1 MNNHEL
7 QACNTAR
14 TFSSTAVV
22 VAVIATVIFSSLL
35 DNQSLHWQIA
45 VATVALAI
53 GIPHG
58 ALDHLVARP
67 TGSGSTMFGFVVRY
81 VLTAVVALVAILI
94 FNMIGFVFVLAM
106 SAVHFGIGDTAFI
119 AEIDK
124 RTAASTKHRALLYA
138 VPAGLLPIVV
148 PLTKSTSENA
158 LNEINANI
166 VAWHAGFD
174 GALLIATAVISLAA
188 FIALLATK
196 RYRDAIDI
204 VLLALLGVVAPPLI
218 AFAVYF
224 GCWHAVRHTARLT
237 LVLPSSQRAFTR
249 GSTKGAF
256 WLAITPGLPAL
267 IGALVAAVAIG
278 AFTDFEGDSL
288 LWTMLAIVWALT
300 VPHMVATARL
310 DRGALANNEL
320 RGWGSN
326 PRPTD

>member
-1 MNNHEL
+1 MNDREL
-7 QACNTAR
+7 QACKTAR
-14 TFSSTAVV
+14 TFSSAAAV

-35 DNQSLHWQIA
+35 DHQSLHWQIA

-94 FNMIGFVFVLAM
+94 FNMIGFVLILVM

-124 RTAASTKHRALLYA
+124 RTVTKPMPLSWLYA
-138 VPAGLLPIVV
+138 ISAGFVPVII
-148 PLTKSTSENA
+148 PLTKSTSESA
-158 LNEINANI
+158 LQEINVNI
-166 VAWHAGFD
+166 VGWHGGFNNV
-174 GALLIATAVISLAA
+174 LLFAAAILAFTT
-188 FIALLATK
+188 FIALVVNK
-196 RYRDAIDI
+196 RYRDAFDI
-204 VLLALLGVVAPPLI
+204 ALLVLLSVVAPPLI

-237 LVLPSSQRAFTR
+237 LVLPSSQKAFAR
-249 GSTKGAF
+249 GSTTKAF
-256 WLAITPGLPAL
+256 WSAVIPGLPAL

-300 VPHMVATARL
+300 VPHMAATTRL
-310 DRGALANNEL
+310 DRGALANIAL
-320 RGWGSN
+320 
-326 PRPTD
+326 

>member
-1 MNNHEL
+1 MNDREL
-7 QACNTAR
+7 QACKTAR
-14 TFSSTAVV
+14 TLSSMAALT
-22 VAVIATVIFSSLL
+22 AVIATLILSRVL
-35 DNQSLHWQIA
+35 DVQSVQWQVV
-45 VATVALAI
+45 VATVALAA

-67 TGSGSTMFGFVVRY
+67 VGNGSTMSGFVVGY
-81 VLTAVVALVAILI
+81 ILTAIVALVAILL
-94 FNMIGFVFVLAM
+94 FNMIGFVFVLVM
-106 SAVHFGIGDTAFI
+106 SAVHFGAGDAAFI
-119 AEIDK
+119 AEINK
-124 RTAASTKHRALLYA
+124 RSAASSKHRALLYA

-158 LNEINANI
+158 LNEINASI
-166 VAWHAGFD
+166 VRWHAGFD
-174 GALLIATAVISLAA
+174 GALLIATALISLVA

-196 RYRDAIDI
+196 RHRDAIDI
-204 VLLALLGVVAPPLI
+204 VLLTLLGVVAPPLI

-237 LVLPSSQRAFTR
+237 LVLPSSQRAFTN

-256 WLAITPGLPAL
+256 WLAIAPGLPAL
-267 IGALVAAVAIG
+267 IGAIVAAVAIG

-310 DRGALANNEL
+310 DRGAFNN
-320 RGWGSN
+320 
-326 PRPTD
+326 TAI

>member
-1 MNNHEL
+1 MAAL
-7 QACNTAR
+7 T
-14 TFSSTAVV
+14 
-22 VAVIATVIFSSLL
+22 AVIATLILSRVL
-35 DNQSLHWQIA
+35 DVQSMHWQVV
-45 VATVALAI
+45 VATVALAA

-67 TGSGSTMFGFVVRY
+67 VGNGSTMSGFVVGY
-81 VLTAVVALVAILI
+81 ILTAIVALVAILL
-94 FNMIGFVFVLAM
+94 FNVIGFVFVLVM
-106 SAVHFGIGDTAFI
+106 SAVHFGAGDAAFI
-119 AEIDK
+119 AEINK
-124 RTAASTKHRALLYA
+124 RSAASTKHRALLYA

-158 LNEINANI
+158 LNEINASI
-166 VAWHAGFD
+166 VRWHAGFD
-174 GALLIATAVISLAA
+174 GALLIATALISLVA

-196 RYRDAIDI
+196 RHRDAIDI
-204 VLLALLGVVAPPLI
+204 VLLTLLGVVAPPLI

-237 LVLPSSQRAFTR
+237 LVLPSSQRAFTN

-256 WLAITPGLPAL
+256 WLAIAPGLPAL
-267 IGALVAAVAIG
+267 IGAIVAAVAIG

-310 DRGALANNEL
+310 DRGAFNN
-320 RGWGSN
+320 
-326 PRPTD
+326 TAI

>member
-1 MNNHEL
+1 M
-7 QACNTAR
+7 QWQ
-14 TFSSTAVV
+14 VV
-22 VAVIATVIFSSLL
+22 VATV
-35 DNQSLHWQIA
+35 
-45 VATVALAI
+45 VLAA

-67 TGSGSTMFGFVVRY
+67 VGNGSTMSGFVVRY
-81 VLTAVVALVAILI
+81 VLTAIIALVAILL
-94 FNMIGFVFVLAM
+94 FNVIGFIFVLVM
-106 SAVHFGIGDTAFI
+106 SAVHFGTGDAAFI

-124 RTAASTKHRALLYA
+124 RVSPSTKHRALVYA
-138 VPAGLLPIVV
+138 VPAGLVPIVV

-158 LNEINANI
+158 LNEINASI
-166 VAWHAGFD
+166 VRWHAGFD
-174 GALLIATAVISLAA
+174 DALLMATALISLAA

-204 VLLALLGVVAPPLI
+204 VLLALLGIVAPPLI
-218 AFAVYF
+218 SFAVYF

-256 WLAITPGLPAL
+256 WLAVAPGLPAL
-267 IGALVAAVAIG
+267 MGTLVAAVAIG

-310 DRGALANNEL
+310 DRGAFNN
-320 RGWGSN
+320 
-326 PRPTD
+326 TAI

>member
-1 MNNHEL
+1 MNDREL
-7 QACNTAR
+7 QACKTAR
-14 TFSSTAVV
+14 TFSSAAAV

-35 DNQSLHWQIA
+35 DHQSLHWQIA

-94 FNMIGFVFVLAM
+94 FNMIGFVLILVM

-124 RTAASTKHRALLYA
+124 RTVTKPMPLSWLYA
-138 VPAGLLPIVV
+138 ISAGFVPVII
-148 PLTKSTSENA
+148 PLTKSTSESA
-158 LNEINANI
+158 LQEINVNI
-166 VAWHAGFD
+166 VGWHGGFNNV
-174 GALLIATAVISLAA
+174 LLFAAAILAFTT
-188 FIALLATK
+188 FIALVVNK
-196 RYRDAIDI
+196 RYRDAFDI
-204 VLLALLGVVAPPLI
+204 ALLVLLSVVAPPLI

-237 LVLPSSQRAFTR
+237 LVLPSSQKAFAR
-249 GSTKGAF
+249 GSTTKAF
-256 WLAITPGLPAL
+256 WSAVIPGLPAL
-267 IGALVAAVAIG
+267 IGALVTAVAIG

-300 VPHMVATARL
+300 VPHMAATTRL
-310 DRGALANNEL
+310 DRGALANIAL
-320 RGWGSN
+320 
-326 PRPTD
+326 

>member
-1 MNNHEL
+1 MNNREL
-7 QACNTAR
+7 QACKTAR
-14 TFSSTAVV
+14 TWSSVAAITAAIATLILSRVLDAQSMQWQVV
-22 VAVIATVIFSSLL
+22 VATV
-35 DNQSLHWQIA
+35 
-45 VATVALAI
+45 VLAA

-67 TGSGSTMFGFVVRY
+67 VGNGSTMSGFVVRY
-81 VLTAVVALVAILI
+81 VLTAIIALVAILL
-94 FNMIGFVFVLAM
+94 FNVIGFIFVLVM
-106 SAVHFGIGDTAFI
+106 SAVHFGTGDAAFI

-124 RTAASTKHRALLYA
+124 RVSPSTKHRALVYA
-138 VPAGLLPIVV
+138 VPAGLVPIVV

-158 LNEINANI
+158 LNEINASI
-166 VAWHAGFD
+166 VRWHAGFD
-174 GALLIATAVISLAA
+174 DALLMATALISLAA

-204 VLLALLGVVAPPLI
+204 VLLALLGIVAPPLI

-256 WLAITPGLPAL
+256 WLAVAPGLPAL
-267 IGALVAAVAIG
+267 MGTLVAAVAIG

-310 DRGALANNEL
+310 DRGAFNN
-320 RGWGSN
+320 
-326 PRPTD
+326 TAI